1 MIGRPLS
8 GRSLSGRRLAGNGL
22 STRGRGGGGASDFVP
37 PPSIQL
43 SGLTIAE
50 DAAGLDEI
58 GTASVANGSGTYTW
72 AITADPDSKFAIDET
87 TGVLSLAELAT
98 LDYETAT
105 SHQVTI
111 EADNGVDDPISRQ
124 FTISVTNVLEVTLA
138 ALSLDAAELTE
149 NSAED
154 TAVGAV
160 QDKSSGST
168 LSLIDDAGGR
178 LKLSGTNIVAGAT
191 PSDYEVATSYN
202 ITLRETHPDASN
214 SPRDTVIEVTILD
227 DPDDTDTVP
236 DAFEV
241 GDWSI
246 APGDTEADVTIS
258 SLPADGGDTITD
270 IEYRVDGGSPV
281 SSGTDD
287 TTGFTIPSL
296 TNDQE
301 YDVEIRA
308 VNSVGAGAWSDTKQV
323 TPEAEEEAW
332 SPLDLGADLMMWQPL
347 DDPAELWQASDGTTA
362 VSADNDPIGRAVD
375 QSANARHANQ
385 STSGARPRF
394 RTGTP
399 NYGEFGPDDY
409 LIAGNN
415 YNSTA
420 FGFAARVYRS
430 GSQPDGA
437 PIFDFWQISTTGRVM
452 FVGNKI
458 SLQWVTSAGANVFN
472 LDASFY
478 VQDPNVLPNTTWVDV
493 AVNVSGSLG
502 AIYING
508 SLVRSQAVSVTLR
521 NPNTASVPLNIGKK
535 GDTATYFVGRL
546 RNLVVINRPL
556 TQGEIDN
563 LVAMP

>member
-1 MIGRPLS
+1 MSLMLHRIGLLR
-8 GRSLSGRRLAGNGL
+8 
-22 STRGRGGGGASDFVP
+22 
-37 PPSIQL
+37 PSID
-43 SGLTIAE
+43 SP
-50 DAAGLDEI
+50 AA
-58 GTASVANGSGTYTW
+58 TAPEA
-72 AITADPDSKFAIDET
+72 FAVE
-87 TGVLSLAELAT
+87 
-98 LDYETAT
+98 
-105 SHQVTI
+105 
-111 EADNGVDDPISRQ
+111 
-124 FTISVTNVLEVTLA
+124 
-138 ALSLDAAELTE
+138 
-149 NSAED
+149 
-154 TAVGAV
+154 
-160 QDKSSGST
+160 
-168 LSLIDDAGGR
+168 
-178 LKLSGTNIVAGAT
+178 
-191 PSDYEVATSYN
+191 
-202 ITLRETHPDASN
+202 
-214 SPRDTVIEVTILD
+214 
-227 DPDDTDTVP
+227 
-236 DAFEV
+236 
-241 GDWSI
+241 DWSV
-246 APGDTEADVTIS
+246 APGDEEAAVTIHA
-258 SLPADGGDTITD
+258 LPDDGGTMITD
-270 IEYRVDGGSPV
+270 IEYRLDGGSWV
-281 SSGTDD
+281 SSGGTSSFVIS
-287 TTGFTIPSL
+287 GL

-301 YDVEIRA
+301 YDVGLRA
-308 VNSVGAGAWSDTKQV
+308 VNSVGAGAVSDTKSV

-399 NYGEFGPDDY
+399 NYAEFGPDDY

-493 AVNVSGSLG
+493 AVNVSGTRG
-502 AIYING
+502 EIYING

-521 NPNTASVPLNIGKK
+521 NPSTADVPLNIGKK
-535 GDTATYFVGRL
+535 GDSATYFSGRL
-546 RNLVVINRPL
+546 RQLVVANRPF
-556 TQGEIDN
+556 TEDEIAH